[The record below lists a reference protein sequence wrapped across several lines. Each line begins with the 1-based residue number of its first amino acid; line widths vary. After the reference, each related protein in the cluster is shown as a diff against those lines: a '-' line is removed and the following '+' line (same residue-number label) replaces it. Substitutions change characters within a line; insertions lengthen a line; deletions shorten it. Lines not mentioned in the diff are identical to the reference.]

1 LSELALIKPS
11 KRSIWDLYAELAG
24 DVMISGIA
32 VEELWLQRNVSRRV
46 CSVGRVLFF
55 GSRQQRDMTMAP
67 FSSVTLPAVLVLA
80 A

>member
-46 CSVGRVLFF
+46 CSVGCVLFS
-55 GSRQQRDMTMAP
+55 GRD
-67 FSSVTLPAVLVLA
+67 SSET
-80 A
+80 